1 MIKTE
6 NIKRKKSNYLNEKKL
21 NNLSN
26 IDDYNS
32 ESTNVDEKDNNSI
45 YEEDLII
52 DKNNL
57 IINNILNVLTLLI
70 KDSDELEKNQSE
82 SMTFSQFNFYNV
94 FNSDLVPK
102 ISLKNY
108 LIRILKYSEI
118 EINTLIGSVIYL
130 DYICNKNYI
139 ISKYNIHK
147 LLFIS
152 ILISAKFNEDIIY
165 DNNTFSEISGLPI
178 NEVNRMENAFF
189 KAMDYNLF
197 ISEEHFNTYKDIL
210 ENNICLVS

>member
-1 MIKTE
+1 MIKIE
-6 NIKRKKSNYLNEKKL
+6 NVNKKKTNFSNEKKF

-26 IDDYNS
+26 IEEYNS
-32 ESTNVDEKDNNSI
+32 ESTNVDEKDNSSI
-45 YEEDLII
+45 YEEDLMM

-70 KDSDELEKNQSE
+70 KDSEELEKNKSE
-82 SMTFSQFNFYNV
+82 SMTFSQFHFYNV
-94 FNSDLVPK
+94 FNSETLPK

-139 ISKYNIHK
+139 ISKYNIYK

-152 ILISAKFNEDIIY
+152 ILISAKFNEDVIY
-165 DNNTFSEISGLPI
+165 DNSTFSEISGLPI
-178 NEVNRMENAFF
+178 NEVNQMENVFF

-210 ENNICLVS
+210 ENNICMVS

>member
-1 MIKTE
+1 MIKIE
-6 NIKRKKSNYLNEKKL
+6 NVNKKKTNFSNEKKF
-21 NNLSN
+21 NAN
-26 IDDYNS
+26 IEDYNN
-32 ESTNVDEKDNNSI
+32 ESTNVDEKDNSSI
-45 YEEDLII
+45 YEEDLMM

-70 KDSDELEKNQSE
+70 KDSEELEKNKSE
-82 SMTFSQFNFYNV
+82 SMTFSQLHFYNV
-94 FNSDLVPK
+94 FNSDTLPK

-139 ISKYNIHK
+139 ISKYNIYK

-152 ILISAKFNEDIIY
+152 ILISAKFNEDVIY
-165 DNNTFSEISGLPI
+165 DNSTFSEISGLPI
-178 NEVNRMENAFF
+178 NEVNQMENVFF
-189 KAMDYNLF
+189 KAMDYNLY

-210 ENNICLVS
+210 ENNICSIN